1 MSKSSVKAS
10 KRSAKPAR
18 RSGKKTAKVVRAAV
32 KKSAP
37 TARRPSAT
45 SSRALRNRPAQ
56 KSTAPMIRTSS
67 PPMQPVATLEIPV
80 KAHKYNLGETVYYN
94 SPSFGR
100 AAAVGSYTV
109 VKLLPT
115 DGDDYQY
122 RIKNAGEAF
131 ERVAKESQL
140 DRA

>member
-1 MSKSSVKAS
+1 
-10 KRSAKPAR
+10 
-18 RSGKKTAKVVRAAV
+18 
-32 KKSAP
+32 
-37 TARRPSAT
+37 
-45 SSRALRNRPAQ
+45 
-56 KSTAPMIRTSS
+56 
-67 PPMQPVATLEIPV
+67 MQPVATLEIPL
-80 KAHKYNLGETVYYN
+80 KAHKYTLGETVYYN

-122 RIKNAGEAF
+122 RIKNAAEAF